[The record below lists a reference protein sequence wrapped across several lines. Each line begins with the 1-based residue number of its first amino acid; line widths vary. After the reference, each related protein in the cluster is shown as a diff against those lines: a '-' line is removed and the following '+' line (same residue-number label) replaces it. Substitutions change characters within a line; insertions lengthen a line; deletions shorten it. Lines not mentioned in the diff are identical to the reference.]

1 MRVVYVVN
9 LPYKKL
15 GVECDGKQ
23 LILKMKSKDVEDSI
37 KMNFESAALLKIL
50 MEQSAVIAEK
60 INKDFKKDKI
70 KVHNIHDV
78 GTVFGV
84 DGRVSIGVLPADEN
98 RVASILVGFHK
109 DDRHISVVVKPKKIA
124 LLSVMITKI
133 ISENLKLD

>member
-1 MRVVYVVN
+1 MYVVD

-23 LILKMKSKDVEDSI
+23 LIFKMKSKDIEESI
-37 KMNFESAALLKIL
+37 RMNFESAALLKIL
-50 MEQSAVIAEK
+50 MEQSAVVAEK
-60 INKDFKKDKI
+60 INKDFKKDNI
-70 KVHNIHDV
+70 KVYHIHDI

-84 DGRVSIGVLPADEN
+84 DGRISIGVLPADEN

-109 DDRHISVVVKPKKIA
+109 NDRHISVVVKPKKIA
-124 LLSVMITKI
+124 LLSVIITKI

>member
-1 MRVVYVVN
+1 MVD

-15 GVECDGKQ
+15 GIECDGK
-23 LILKMKSKDVEDSI
+23 IITFKMKSKDVEESI

-50 MEQSAVIAEK
+50 MEQSAIVAEK
-60 INKDFKKDKI
+60 LNKDFKKDKV
-70 KVHNIHDV
+70 KVHNIHDI
-78 GTVFGV
+78 GTVFGI

-109 DDRHISVVVKPKKIA
+109 DDKHLSVVVKPKKIA
-124 LLSVMITKI
+124 LLSLIVTKI